1 MPNKSF
7 RNAIKEAIESEMRRD
22 PTVFVVG
29 EDVRGGHGGK
39 NTEENQLEG
48 FGGVLCIGRN
58 QRFMD
63 RIWFGTCY

>member
-48 FGGVLCIGRN
+48 FGGVL
-58 QRFMD
+58 
-63 RIWFGTCY
+63 